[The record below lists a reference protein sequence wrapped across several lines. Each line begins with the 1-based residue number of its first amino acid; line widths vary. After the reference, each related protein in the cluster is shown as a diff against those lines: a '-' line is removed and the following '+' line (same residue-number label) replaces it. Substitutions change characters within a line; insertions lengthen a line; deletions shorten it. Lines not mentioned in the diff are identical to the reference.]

1 MGRWVGGRQPVGLS
15 AYIPRPANAKLHQAN
30 TKRTPSERLYPGGK
44 VAGVP
49 AVKLAPTETLP
60 SGPLSA
66 FLHCGGSGRQLGEV
80 VASVLRVLGC
90 G

>member
-15 AYIPRPANAKLHQAN
+15 AYIPRPANTKL
-30 TKRTPSERLYPGGK
+30 TPSERLVPAGK
-44 VAGVP
+44 VAGIP

-66 FLHCGGSGRQLGEV
+66 FLAVWPLGSSARRGGGLT
-80 VASVLRVLGC
+80 AHVLGC